1 MDRYAQG
8 CQLGDHELHLQL
20 PAVLVPAVAHLP
32 VLGLRA
38 VQDNGGAVEIDVVVV
53 DHEPLSDPFPQLRDD
68 PFAVLPQYDDGP
80 VERPLRDLVL
90 GRESELSSDGG
101 ILQPFRTGVH
111 GVGDVHGVRAEGHDD
126 EIEPDALG
134 LQTAD
139 IAQNAHEFE
148 IMAYRTDEA
157 ERNR

>member
-38 VQDNGGAVEIDVVVV
+38 VQDNGGAVEIGVVVV
-53 DHEPLSDPFPQLRDD
+53 DHEPLPDPFPQLRDN
-68 PFAVLPQYDDGP
+68 PFAVLSQYDDGT

-111 GVGDVHGVRAEGHDD
+111 GV
-126 EIEPDALG
+126 
-134 LQTAD
+134 
-139 IAQNAHEFE
+139 
-148 IMAYRTDEA
+148 
-157 ERNR
+157 